1 MHIKLQNFDN
11 LNNINNDIY
20 NRNIPSSN
28 IQLNFSPRSVM
39 SKYSVFPITERN
51 TVSNVPI
58 NNAKY
63 FNENIFYPGT
73 RKLDFCGF
81 ARNVDHES
89 TLRNQFF
96 ALQKSDQANW
106 VPSSNSDLYNSNVVP
121 QEDNRINNSLLF
133 REERFNEYNPN
144 ISNKIG
150 NNYFNNSTRVQL
162 KNL

>member
-81 ARNVDHES
+81 ARNIDHES